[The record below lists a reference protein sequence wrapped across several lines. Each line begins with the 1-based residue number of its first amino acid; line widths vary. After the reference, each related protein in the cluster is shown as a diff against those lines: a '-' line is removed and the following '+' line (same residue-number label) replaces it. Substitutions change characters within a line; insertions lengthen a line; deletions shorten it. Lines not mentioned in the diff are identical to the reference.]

1 MSKTDKHK
9 RDEEHVIENQQT
21 YEMYYDR
28 LENYALSM
36 FEWTGLPETINER
49 FLEYKLLYE
58 GKVVFFNDPRLG
70 FLALPVQI
78 TGAFNVYQEPT
89 QYQAFSTNYS
99 SLDGD
104 KPTLTIDN
112 SVIMWNNYNRKPIIP
127 ILEQYARRLTRVERT
142 IDVNLAGQKTP
153 VLILAEE
160 SQRLSLQKAY
170 EKYDGFSPFIFGN
183 KKGFDKEA
191 FQVLGTEAP
200 FVADK
205 LMLYKHDLWNEA
217 MTFFGVGNANQD
229 KKERLVEAEV
239 SANDEQIE
247 GSRFIMLKAR
257 QEACEKINSM
267 FGLNVSV
274 DFKFNKL
281 AEQEET
287 DNDEDDTN
295 E

>member
-1 MSKTDKHK
+1 MKTDTHK
-9 RDEEHVIENQQT
+9 RHDEHEIENRQT

-36 FEWTGLPETINER
+36 FEWTGLPDTINER
-49 FLEYKLLYE
+49 FLEHRLLYE

-78 TGAFNVYQEPT
+78 TGSFNVYQEPT
-89 QYQAFSTNYS
+89 QYEAFSTNYS

-142 IDVNLAGQKTP
+142 IDVNLSAQKTP
-153 VLILAEE
+153 VLLLAEE
-160 SQRLSLQKAY
+160 SQRMSLQKAY
-170 EKYDGFSPFIFGN
+170 EKYDGFNPFIFGN
-183 KKGFDKEA
+183 KKGFDKDA
-191 FQVLGTEAP
+191 FQVLSTEAP

-257 QEACEKINSM
+257 QEACEKINNM

-274 DFKFNKL
+274 DFKFNKIR
-281 AEQEET
+281 EQEET
-287 DNDEDDTN
+287 EHDENDTN